1 MTAPAPHDPKTLAA
15 LAAMSRR
22 GSRAAR
28 GLLHAALSDPANA
41 AAMRGAA
48 RTDGGSPAAPDSV
61 SAIPSV
67 TEPTAPTAT
76 VSESAIAGWILIGGS
91 ALATLLLLFTMT
103 RLTPVQRNDPTPS
116 VAPAPTPTPKESPVP
131 PSAPT
136 AIDTTKPPVEPATPV
151 PIPVVTPVVTAPP
164 SAQPRESPAARAQ
177 ADWRARVASSRNA
190 AVDALS
196 PLAKMHLL
204 ERLSA
209 LNLVAELLARGEVSA
224 ATAELQLIP
233 EAVPPGAPPA
243 AAVETPNDGKLEGS
257 LRGAGQGSRARVD
270 KLRSFLAAVNPTI
283 GPRDA
288 GALADEALRGV
299 TEVARRAAQEAIL
312 ARYRESAFVAVAL
325 LNELGD
331 AHSHVGS
338 VDFLSR
344 WTGVEFAPGARV
356 HDEQVRAAVLIRAV
370 EVAAT
375 EAAELSEAAR
385 ALAAVNR
392 RRVELM
398 TQAPFDGRSPESAQL
413 ALATGTPGVDSQS
426 VKRRV
431 ASADGAVQRFVAA
444 QAEVINA
451 RVRSAASDAAAQ
463 IAERAKRVRQVDS
476 DVLAQAI
483 TNELAVLD
491 LAAVGATGGFVGT
504 TGTRVHP
511 QEPRSF
517 DHALNLFEQAEVLS
531 DGAACGSERWQQA
544 RGLLARSAAADRQGL
559 GRSAFLALAELE
571 ERCGGD
577 AAPGELALAAA
588 ARAAVRME
596 MPEAARA
603 PLDEA
608 ARSSFAQALAEFR
621 LGNAARLSN
630 RLKKRE
636 VALMVEDFGFGL
648 PNGARRIS
656 ELAAA
661 RSKRPPNLTTAEIAS
676 MLLVEQAALGVGA
689 HGWAHDLARTLSAPL
704 PELDPAA
711 PWSAWLPP
719 DYNEG
724 Q

>member
-1 MTAPAPHDPKTLAA
+1 MTAPVPHDPKTLAA

-41 AAMRGAA
+41 AALRGAA
-48 RTDGGSPAAPDSV
+48 RTDGGSPAAPDSS

-67 TEPTAPTAT
+67 TEPAAPTAT
-76 VSESAIAGWILIGGS
+76 VSESAIAGWILIAGS
-91 ALATLLLLFTMT
+91 ALATLLLLFIMT
-103 RLTPVQRNDPTPS
+103 RLTPAQRNDPPPG
-116 VAPAPTPTPKESPVP
+116 VAPAPSSAPMESPVP
-131 PSAPT
+131 PSAPE
-136 AIDTTKPPVEPATPV
+136 AADNAKPQVEPVPPV
-151 PIPVVTPVVTAPP
+151 PIPVVTPVVAAPP
-164 SAQPRESPAARAQ
+164 SAEPHETPAARAQ
-177 ADWRARVASSRNA
+177 ADWRARVASSRST
-190 AVDALS
+190 AVDSLS

-209 LNLVAELLARGEVSA
+209 LNLVAELLARGEISA
-224 ATAELQLIP
+224 AAAELQLIP
-233 EAVPPGAPPA
+233 EEMAPGAPPA
-243 AAVETPNDGKLEGS
+243 AAPESLNDGRLEGL

-270 KLRSFLAAVNPTI
+270 RLNSVLAAGNPTI

-331 AHSHVGS
+331 AHDHGAS

-356 HDEQVRAAVLIRAV
+356 NDERVRAAVLIRAV
-370 EVAAT
+370 AVAAP
-375 EAAELSEAAR
+375 EAAGLSEAEG

-398 TQAPFDGRSPESAQL
+398 TQATSDGSSPESAQL
-413 ALATGTPGVDSQS
+413 ALATGAPGVDSES

-431 ASADGAVQRFVAA
+431 ASADGTVQRFVAA

-463 IAERAKRVRQVDS
+463 IAERAKSVRKVDA

-483 TNELAVLD
+483 TNELALLD
-491 LAAVGATGGFVGT
+491 LAAVGVTGGFVGT
-504 TGTRVHP
+504 TVTRVHP
-511 QEPRSF
+511 PEPRSY
-517 DHALNLFEQAEVLS
+517 DQALDLFEQAEVLS

-544 RGLLARSAAADRQGL
+544 RVLLARSAAADRQDV

-577 AAPGELALAAA
+577 VAPGELALAAA

-596 MPEAARA
+596 MPESAR
-603 PLDEA
+603 PPIDEA
-608 ARSSFAQALAEFR
+608 ARSAFAQALAEFR

-630 RLKKRE
+630 RLKQRE

-648 PNGARRIS
+648 PHGARRIS

-661 RSKRPPNLTTAEIAS
+661 RSNRPPNLTTAEIAS
-676 MLLVEQAALGVGA
+676 MLLVEQAALGVGEL
-689 HGWAHDLARTLSAPL
+689 GWAHDLARTLSAPL

-719 DYNEG
+719 DYSEG

>member
-1 MTAPAPHDPKTLAA
+1 MTAPVPHDPKTLAA

-41 AAMRGAA
+41 AALRGAA
-48 RTDGGSPAAPDSV
+48 RTDGGSPAAPDSS

-67 TEPTAPTAT
+67 TEPAAPTAT
-76 VSESAIAGWILIGGS
+76 VSESAIAGWILIAGS
-91 ALATLLLLFTMT
+91 ALATLLLLFIMT
-103 RLTPVQRNDPTPS
+103 RLTPAQRNDPPPG
-116 VAPAPTPTPKESPVP
+116 VAPAPSSAPMESPVP
-131 PSAPT
+131 PSAPE
-136 AIDTTKPPVEPATPV
+136 AADNAKPQVEPVPPV
-151 PIPVVTPVVTAPP
+151 PIPVVTPVVAAPP
-164 SAQPRESPAARAQ
+164 SAEPHETPAARAQ
-177 ADWRARVASSRNA
+177 ADWRARVASSRST
-190 AVDALS
+190 AVDSLS

-209 LNLVAELLARGEVSA
+209 LNLVAELLARGEISA
-224 ATAELQLIP
+224 AAAELQLIP
-233 EAVPPGAPPA
+233 EEMAPGAPPA
-243 AAVETPNDGKLEGS
+243 AAPESLNDGRLEGL

-270 KLRSFLAAVNPTI
+270 RLNSFLAAGNPTI

-331 AHSHVGS
+331 AHDHGAS

-356 HDEQVRAAVLIRAV
+356 NDERVRAAVLIRAV
-370 EVAAT
+370 AVAAP
-375 EAAELSEAAR
+375 EAAGLSEAEG

-398 TQAPFDGRSPESAQL
+398 TQATSDGSSPESAQL
-413 ALATGTPGVDSQS
+413 ALATGAPGVDSQS

-431 ASADGAVQRFVAA
+431 ASADGTVQRFVAA

-463 IAERAKRVRQVDS
+463 IAERAKSVRKVDA

-511 QEPRSF
+511 PEPRSY
-517 DHALNLFEQAEVLS
+517 DQALDLFEQAEVLS

-544 RGLLARSAAADRQGL
+544 RVLLARSAAADRQDV

-577 AAPGELALAAA
+577 VAPGELALAAA

-596 MPEAARA
+596 MPESAR
-603 PLDEA
+603 PPIDEA
-608 ARSSFAQALAEFR
+608 ARSAFAQALAEFR

-630 RLKKRE
+630 RLKQRE

-648 PNGARRIS
+648 PHGARRIS

-661 RSKRPPNLTTAEIAS
+661 RSNRPPNLTTAEIAS
-676 MLLVEQAALGVGA
+676 MLLVEQAALGVGEL
-689 HGWAHDLARTLSAPL
+689 GWAHDLARTLSAPL

-719 DYNEG
+719 DYSEG

>member
-1 MTAPAPHDPKTLAA
+1 MTAPVPHDPKTLAA

-41 AAMRGAA
+41 AALRGAA
-48 RTDGGSPAAPDSV
+48 RTDGGSPAAPDSS

-67 TEPTAPTAT
+67 TEPAAPTAT
-76 VSESAIAGWILIGGS
+76 VSESAIAGWILIAGS
-91 ALATLLLLFTMT
+91 ALATLLLLFIMT
-103 RLTPVQRNDPTPS
+103 RLTPAQRNDPPPG
-116 VAPAPTPTPKESPVP
+116 VAPAPSSAPMESPVP
-131 PSAPT
+131 PSAPE
-136 AIDTTKPPVEPATPV
+136 AADNAKPQVEPVPPV
-151 PIPVVTPVVTAPP
+151 PIPVVTPVVAAPP
-164 SAQPRESPAARAQ
+164 SAEPHETPAARAQ
-177 ADWRARVASSRNA
+177 ADWRARVASSRST
-190 AVDALS
+190 AVDSLS

-209 LNLVAELLARGEVSA
+209 LNLVAELLARGEISA
-224 ATAELQLIP
+224 AAAELQLIP
-233 EAVPPGAPPA
+233 EEMAPGAPPA
-243 AAVETPNDGKLEGS
+243 AAPESLNDGRLEGL

-270 KLRSFLAAVNPTI
+270 RLNSFLAAGNPTI

-331 AHSHVGS
+331 AHDHGAS

-356 HDEQVRAAVLIRAV
+356 NDERVRAAVLIRAV
-370 EVAAT
+370 AVAAP
-375 EAAELSEAAR
+375 EAAGLSEAEG

-398 TQAPFDGRSPESAQL
+398 TQATSDGSSPESAQL
-413 ALATGTPGVDSQS
+413 ALATGAPGVDSES

-431 ASADGAVQRFVAA
+431 ASADGTVQRFVAA

-463 IAERAKRVRQVDS
+463 IAERAKSVRKVDA

-483 TNELAVLD
+483 TNELALLD
-491 LAAVGATGGFVGT
+491 LAAVGVTGGFVGT
-504 TGTRVHP
+504 TVTRVHP
-511 QEPRSF
+511 PEPRSY
-517 DHALNLFEQAEVLS
+517 DQALDLFEQAEVLS

-544 RGLLARSAAADRQGL
+544 RVLLARSAAADRQDV

-577 AAPGELALAAA
+577 VAPGELALAAA

-596 MPEAARA
+596 MPESAR
-603 PLDEA
+603 PPIDEA
-608 ARSSFAQALAEFR
+608 ARSAFAQALAEFR

-630 RLKKRE
+630 RLKQRE

-648 PNGARRIS
+648 PHGARRIS

-661 RSKRPPNLTTAEIAS
+661 RSNRPPNLTTAEIAS
-676 MLLVEQAALGVGA
+676 MLLVEQAALGVGEL
-689 HGWAHDLARTLSAPL
+689 GWAHDLARTLSAPL

-719 DYNEG
+719 DYSEG

>member
-1 MTAPAPHDPKTLAA
+1 MTAPVPHDPKTLAA

-41 AAMRGAA
+41 AALRGAA
-48 RTDGGSPAAPDSV
+48 RTDGGSPAAPDSS

-67 TEPTAPTAT
+67 TEPAAPTAT
-76 VSESAIAGWILIGGS
+76 VSESAIAGWILIAGS
-91 ALATLLLLFTMT
+91 ALATLLLLFIMT
-103 RLTPVQRNDPTPS
+103 RLTPAQRNDPPPG
-116 VAPAPTPTPKESPVP
+116 VAPAPSSAPMESPVP
-131 PSAPT
+131 PSAPE
-136 AIDTTKPPVEPATPV
+136 AADNAKPQVEPVPPV
-151 PIPVVTPVVTAPP
+151 PIPVVTPVVAAPP
-164 SAQPRESPAARAQ
+164 SAEPHETPAARAQ
-177 ADWRARVASSRNA
+177 ADWRARVASSRST
-190 AVDALS
+190 AVDSLS

-209 LNLVAELLARGEVSA
+209 LNLVAELLARGEISA
-224 ATAELQLIP
+224 AAAELQLIP
-233 EAVPPGAPPA
+233 EEMAPGAPPA
-243 AAVETPNDGKLEGS
+243 AAPESLNDGRLEGL

-270 KLRSFLAAVNPTI
+270 RLNSFLAAGNPTI

-331 AHSHVGS
+331 AHDHGAS

-356 HDEQVRAAVLIRAV
+356 NDERVRAAVLIRAV
-370 EVAAT
+370 AVAAP
-375 EAAELSEAAR
+375 EAAGLSEAEG

-398 TQAPFDGRSPESAQL
+398 TQATSDGSSPESAQL
-413 ALATGTPGVDSQS
+413 ALATGAPGVDSES

-431 ASADGAVQRFVAA
+431 ASADGTVQRFVAA

-463 IAERAKRVRQVDS
+463 IAERAKSVRKVDA

-483 TNELAVLD
+483 TNELALLD
-491 LAAVGATGGFVGT
+491 LAAVGVTGGFVGT
-504 TGTRVHP
+504 TGTQVHP
-511 QEPRSF
+511 PEPRSY
-517 DHALNLFEQAEVLS
+517 DQALDLFEQAEVLS

-544 RGLLARSAAADRQGL
+544 RVLLARSAAADRQDV

-577 AAPGELALAAA
+577 VAPGELALAAA

-596 MPEAARA
+596 MPESAR
-603 PLDEA
+603 PPIDEA
-608 ARSSFAQALAEFR
+608 ARSAFAQALAEFR

-630 RLKKRE
+630 RLKQRE

-648 PNGARRIS
+648 PHGARRIS

-661 RSKRPPNLTTAEIAS
+661 RSNRPPNLTTAEIAS
-676 MLLVEQAALGVGA
+676 MLLVEQAALGVGEL
-689 HGWAHDLARTLSAPL
+689 GWAHDLARTLSAPL

-719 DYNEG
+719 DYSEG

>member
-1 MTAPAPHDPKTLAA
+1 MTAPVPHDPKTLAA

-41 AAMRGAA
+41 AALRGAA
-48 RTDGGSPAAPDSV
+48 RTDGGSPAAPDSS

-67 TEPTAPTAT
+67 TEPAAPTAT
-76 VSESAIAGWILIGGS
+76 VSESAIAGWILIAGS
-91 ALATLLLLFTMT
+91 ALATLLLLFIMT
-103 RLTPVQRNDPTPS
+103 RLTPAQRNDPPPG
-116 VAPAPTPTPKESPVP
+116 VAPAPSSAPMESPVP
-131 PSAPT
+131 PSAPE
-136 AIDTTKPPVEPATPV
+136 AADNAKPQVEPVPPV
-151 PIPVVTPVVTAPP
+151 PIPVVTPVVAAPP
-164 SAQPRESPAARAQ
+164 SAEPHETPAARAQ
-177 ADWRARVASSRNA
+177 ADWRARVASSRST
-190 AVDALS
+190 AVDSLS

-209 LNLVAELLARGEVSA
+209 LNLVAELLARGEISA
-224 ATAELQLIP
+224 AAAELQLIP
-233 EAVPPGAPPA
+233 EEMAPGAPPA
-243 AAVETPNDGKLEGS
+243 AAPESLNDGRLEGL

-270 KLRSFLAAVNPTI
+270 RLNSFLAAGNPTI

-331 AHSHVGS
+331 AHDHGAS

-356 HDEQVRAAVLIRAV
+356 NDERVRAAVLIRAV
-370 EVAAT
+370 AVAAP
-375 EAAELSEAAR
+375 EAAGLSEAEG

-398 TQAPFDGRSPESAQL
+398 TQATSDGSSPESAQL
-413 ALATGTPGVDSQS
+413 ALATGAPGVDSES

-431 ASADGAVQRFVAA
+431 ASADGTVQRFVAA

-463 IAERAKRVRQVDS
+463 IAERAKSVRKVDA

-483 TNELAVLD
+483 TNELALLD
-491 LAAVGATGGFVGT
+491 LAAVGVTGGFVGT
-504 TGTRVHP
+504 TVTRVHP
-511 QEPRSF
+511 PEPRSY
-517 DHALNLFEQAEVLS
+517 DQALDLFEQAEVLS

-689 HGWAHDLARTLSAPL
+689 LGWAHDLARTLSAPL

-711 PWSAWLPP
+711 PWLAWLPP